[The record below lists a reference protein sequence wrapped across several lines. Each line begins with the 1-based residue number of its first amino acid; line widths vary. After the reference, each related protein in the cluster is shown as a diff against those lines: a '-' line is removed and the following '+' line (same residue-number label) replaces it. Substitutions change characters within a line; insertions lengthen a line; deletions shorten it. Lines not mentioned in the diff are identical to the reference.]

1 MHVTGRNRRAF
12 NLKEAIIEKLLL
24 VSASISIVIVVLIFI
39 FLLSQAVPAF
49 GKISIIEFFAGQSWQ
64 PTSVIQ
70 PEFGTLPLAYGTA
83 LVTTIAM
90 GISIPLGLAIAVY
103 IAEIANSIEKEVL
116 KPIVELLAS
125 VPSVVYG
132 FFALVTLA
140 TWIQQLTGTGSRLN
154 ALNGGII
161 LAIMALPTIVS
172 LAEDSITSVPREYR
186 EASLALGASKWETI
200 RSVVVPSSAS
210 GILGA
215 ILLGFGR
222 AIGETMAVLMATGN
236 TAQIVFNTLAG
247 TRTITATIVIETLE
261 SAFGSLHYNV
271 LFALALYLFAITF
284 AFNYVA
290 GIFMRRFRRM
300 GR

>member
-1 MHVTGRNRRAF
+1 MRATGTNRRAF

-24 VSASISIVIVVLIFI
+24 ISASISIVIVVLIFI

-49 GKISIIEFFAGQSWQ
+49 GKISIIEFFTGQNWQ
-64 PTSVIQ
+64 PTSAIQ

-103 IAEIANSIEKEVL
+103 IAEIANSIEKEIL

-172 LAEDSITSVPREYR
+172 LAEDAITSVPREYR
-186 EASLALGASKWETI
+186 EASLALGASNWETI
-200 RSVVVPSSAS
+200 RSAVVPSSAS

-236 TAQIVFNTLAG
+236 TAQIIFSTLAA

-290 GIFMRRFRRM
+290 GIYMRRFRRM